1 VLEQLA
7 DLALDPLLASCGGS
21 RRLRSGT
28 ASRQLRGLG
37 RQALAQFGHG
47 PEDRLGDF
55 LEDVKCAE
63 LMRHLAEDR
72 GDRPGV
78 ERRAIGRDP
87 MEDQAAS
94 LQGRV
99 EAAEERLD
107 VAVGRVVV
115 EDLIDEPPEG
125 PVVDD

>member
-1 VLEQLA
+1 
-7 DLALDPLLASCGGS
+7 
-21 RRLRSGT
+21 
-28 ASRQLRGLG
+28 
-37 RQALAQFGHG
+37 
-47 PEDRLGDF
+47 
-55 LEDVKCAE
+55 
-63 LMRHLAEDR
+63 
-72 GDRPGV
+72 
-78 ERRAIGRDP
+78 

-99 EAAEERLD
+99 EAAEERLN

>member
-1 VLEQLA
+1 
-7 DLALDPLLASCGGS
+7 
-21 RRLRSGT
+21 
-28 ASRQLRGLG
+28 
-37 RQALAQFGHG
+37 
-47 PEDRLGDF
+47 
-55 LEDVKCAE
+55 
-63 LMRHLAEDR
+63 MRHLAEDR

-99 EAAEERLD
+99 EAAEERLN